1 MVTLECGPIAG
12 FIRVYDMAEAVRDDL
27 ARLAEGD
34 AAELASVFEELR
46 PRLERLVEFRLHPG
60 LRGRVDTADVLQE
73 AFLTIS
79 ARLPS
84 FLDSPDVS
92 PFVWMR
98 RLTLQCV
105 VDTHRHHFRQKRNVG
120 KEVKLS
126 APSSSEQTSLSIAQ
140 ALFDPRMSPSQA
152 AVQAEELEHMRQAL
166 EGMDEI
172 DREVLALRHFE
183 RLSNNET
190 AEELGLSATAASN
203 RYIRAMARLA
213 DLMKLKP

>member
-1 MVTLECGPIAG
+1 MT
-12 FIRVYDMAEAVRDDL
+12 EAVRSDL
-27 ARLAEGD
+27 ERIVGGG
-34 AAELASVFEELR
+34 AAELASLFEELR

-73 AFLTIS
+73 AYLTIS
-79 ARLPS
+79 ARLPG
-84 FLDSPDVS
+84 FLESPDVS
-92 PFVWMR
+92 LFVWMR

-105 VDTHRHHFRQKRNVG
+105 VDIHRHHFRQKRNIG

-126 APSSSEQTSLSIAQ
+126 RPATGDQTSMSIAH
-140 ALFDPRMSPSQA
+140 ALLDPRMSPSKA
-152 AVQAEELEHMRQAL
+152 FIQAEELERLHQAL
-166 EGMDEI
+166 QGMDEI

-213 DLMKLKP
+213 DLMNLK

>member
-1 MVTLECGPIAG
+1 MEPVLPTRSVEPHWEN
-12 FIRVYDMAEAVRDDL
+12 DMAEAAHDDL
-27 ARLAEGD
+27 ERLAKGG
-34 AAELASVFEELR
+34 AADLAILFEELR

-60 LRGRVDTADVLQE
+60 LRGRVDTADILQE

-79 ARLPS
+79 ARLSS
-84 FLDSPDVS
+84 FLESPDVS
-92 PFVWMR
+92 IFVWMR

-126 APSSSEQTSLSIAQ
+126 TPARGDETSLSIAH

-152 AVQAEELEHMRQAL
+152 AVLAEEIERMRQAL
-166 EGMDEI
+166 DSMDET

-190 AEELGLSATAASN
+190 AEELSLSATAASN
-203 RYIRAMARLA
+203 RYVRAMARLA
-213 DLMKLKP
+213 ELMKLP

>member
-1 MVTLECGPIAG
+1 PN
-12 FIRVYDMAEAVRDDL
+12 
-27 ARLAEGD
+27 
-34 AAELASVFEELR
+34 
-46 PRLERLVEFRLHPG
+46 
-60 LRGRVDTADVLQE
+60 
-73 AFLTIS
+73 
-79 ARLPS
+79 

-105 VDTHRHHFRQKRNVG
+105 VDAHRHHFRQKRSVG

-126 APSSSEQTSLSIAQ
+126 VSLSGDETSRSIVN
-140 ALFDPRMSPSQA
+140 ALFDPRISPSQA
-152 AVQAEELEHMRQAL
+152 AVQAEELERMRRAL
-166 EGMDEI
+166 DAMDET

-190 AEELGLSATAASN
+190 AEELGLSVTAASN

-213 DLMKLKP
+213 DLMKPNL

>member
-1 MVTLECGPIAG
+1 MPET
-12 FIRVYDMAEAVRDDL
+12 VRDDL
-27 ARLAEGD
+27 ERLVDGG
-34 AAELASVFEELR
+34 AAELAALFEELR
-46 PRLERLVEFRLHPG
+46 PRLERLVEFRLHSG

-79 ARLPS
+79 ARLPG
-84 FLDSPDVS
+84 FLESPDVS

-105 VDTHRHHFRQKRNVG
+105 VDIHRHHFRHKRSVG

-126 APSSSEQTSLSIAQ
+126 RPAAGDETSLSIAH
-140 ALFDPRMSPSQA
+140 ALFDPRMSPSKA
-152 AVQAEELEHMRQAL
+152 VVQAEELERLRQAL
-166 EGMDEI
+166 DAMDET

-213 DLMKLKP
+213 DLMKPQ

>member
-1 MVTLECGPIAG
+1 
-12 FIRVYDMAEAVRDDL
+12 MAEAIRDDL
-27 ARLAEGD
+27 TRLVEGGTG
-34 AAELASVFEELR
+34 ELASIFEELR

-79 ARLPS
+79 ARLPE

-98 RLTLQCV
+98 RMTLQCV
-105 VDTHRHHFRQKRNVG
+105 VNIHRHHFRKKRNVG
-120 KEVKLS
+120 QEVKLS
-126 APSSSEQTSLSIAQ
+126 ALKRSDQTSLSIAH
-140 ALFDPRMSPSQA
+140 ALLDSRMSPSQA
-152 AVQAEELEHMRQAL
+152 AIQAEELERMRRAL
-166 EGMDEI
+166 EAMDEI

-213 DLMKLKP
+213 DLMKLNP